1 MIYEYRIYR
10 AVPGKLEAV
19 QDRFLTHT
27 LRFFAQHGIRVT
39 AIFRPKGIEHELH
52 YMTCFD
58 SVEARDAAS
67 SWRRAV
73 RSFLATAEIARSV
86 PRRRAGATALAR
98 RLHASRPH
106 TLNNAE
112 GARDE
117 HR

>member
-58 SVEARDAAS
+58 SVEARDAAFAAFQADAGWQKIKQGS
-67 SWRRAV
+67 EADGPLLV
-73 RSFLATAEIARSV
+73 EQVVTVLDPVDPAT
-86 PRRRAGATALAR
+86 
-98 RLHASRPH
+98 
-106 TLNNAE
+106 
-112 GARDE
+112 
-117 HR
+117 